1 MSRTLIAALAP
12 TALALAALT
21 TPAFA
26 QAPAEGL
33 GGAPVPGVCLLSQ
46 QAILVNAKV
55 GAGAT
60 QRLQQLMAQAQA
72 EVNVDRAPIDADL
85 KVLQAKAPKMKP
97 NDLQKDQAALQ
108 ARYQLVQAKADQRTR
123 QVEATRLK
131 VIQRVEA
138 ESQSVISAVYR
149 AHSCGLLL
157 DRNAVLG
164 GNMSGDLTAEVVKA
178 LDAKITSFS
187 FDLEPP
193 AAK

>member
-1 MSRTLIAALAP
+1 MSRTLIAALAL
-12 TALALAALT
+12 TALTA
-21 TPAFA
+21 PAFA

-33 GGAPVPGVCLLSQ
+33 GGPAVAGVCLLSQ

-72 EVNVDRAPIDADL
+72 EVNRDRAPIDADL
-85 KVLQAKAPKMKP
+85 KALQAKAPKEKP
-97 NDLQKDQAALQ
+97 ADLQKEQAALQ
-108 ARYQLVQAKADQRTR
+108 ARYQVVQAKADQRTR

-138 ESQSVISAVYR
+138 ESQSVIATVYK
-149 AHSCGLLL
+149 AHGCGLLL

-178 LDAKITSFS
+178 LDAKITSFA

>member
-1 MSRTLIAALAP
+1 MSRPLII
-12 TALALAALT
+12 ALALTALSA
-21 TPAFA
+21 PAFA

-33 GGAPVPGVCLLSQ
+33 GGSPVPGVCLLSQ

-60 QRLQQLMAQAQA
+60 QRLQALMAQAQA
-72 EVNVDRAPIDADL
+72 EVNRDRAPIDADL
-85 KVLQAKAPKMKP
+85 KALQAKAPKMKP
-97 NDLQKDQAALQ
+97 ADLQKDQAALQ
-108 ARYQLVQAKADQRTR
+108 ARYQVVQVKADQRTR

-138 ESQSVISAVYR
+138 ESQSVIAVIYK

-178 LDAKITSFS
+178 LDAKITTFA